1 MKKRYWFFGAFM
13 GLFILAGCGSVAHV
27 QKDDSVDFSKIKTYA
42 WVKAEKQKGTTKP
55 GKLND
60 LVDNK
65 IRQSVDRNLQ
75 ANGWRQV
82 NSKPDVLLVYDVDV
96 QRETKNVSDPVYS
109 QPMTHWF
116 YNPYRR
122 GYVPIYYPSEF
133 LGYNNSREIVNE
145 GTLTLTVMNASTEKT
160 IWQGWTTSEINGRR
174 MTDKEIDDNV
184 KAIVKKLG

>member
-1 MKKRYWFFGAFM
+1 MKKLHYFLGAFM

-42 WVKAEKQKGTTKP
+42 WVKAEKVKGRTKS

-75 ANGWRQV
+75 ANGWHQV

-96 QRETKNVSDPVYS
+96 QKETKNVSDPVYS
-109 QPMTHWF
+109 QPMTRWF

-122 GYVPIYYPSEF
+122 GYVPIYYSSEF
-133 LGYNNSREIVNE
+133 LGYNNSTEIVNE
-145 GTLTLTVMNASTEKT
+145 GTLTLTIMNANTEKT
-160 IWQGWTTSEINGRR
+160 IWQGWTTSEIDGRR